1 RGPRHARRR
10 DRGWRAAAGR
20 ERRRTVAEF
29 KVGSGFDPPSGNYR
43 FRWST
48 SGKHG
53 ELSDLLQD
61 GVVRDTDS
69 PDIWYYHNA
78 PVTLSEHHVDS
89 ILLEVFIVEN
99 GVNQIPPDAK
109 PIGKGQAIVR
119 GAADP
124 SGDCVWE
131 CDENGI

>member
-1 RGPRHARRR
+1 MDHA
-10 DRGWRAAAGR
+10 
-20 ERRRTVAEF
+20 VAEF
-29 KVGSGFDPPSGNYR
+29 KVRSVGDPPSGNYR

-61 GVVRDTDS
+61 GVVIDTDS
-69 PDIWYYHNA
+69 PEIWYYHND

-89 ILLEVFIVEN
+89 ILLEVYIVEN
-99 GVNQIPPDAK
+99 GVTQIPPDAK

-119 GAADP
+119 GERDP

-131 CDENGI
+131 CDENGICGIYCP